1 MVTAFDCGHNCL
13 IKKQYLLATGG
24 PFYDRVY
31 PRIVSFSAYFSRHV
45 GAGFTG
51 GQVSSDGGALLLRE
65 VDRKINFLAR
75 LANCFTDQRA
85 AGRVEHSL
93 PTMLAQRSFP
103 HVRRACLPAAFPPE
117 QGAIAQPEKGFV
129 VPRPSPNERRKKND
143 SCASPGLL

>member
-1 MVTAFDCGHNCL
+1 
-13 IKKQYLLATGG
+13 
-24 PFYDRVY
+24 VY

-85 AGRVEHSL
+85 AGRVERSL

-117 QGAIAQPEKGFV
+117 HTARKGIRGSSSFAKRKSKEERFVRQP
-129 VPRPSPNERRKKND
+129 
-143 SCASPGLL
+143 